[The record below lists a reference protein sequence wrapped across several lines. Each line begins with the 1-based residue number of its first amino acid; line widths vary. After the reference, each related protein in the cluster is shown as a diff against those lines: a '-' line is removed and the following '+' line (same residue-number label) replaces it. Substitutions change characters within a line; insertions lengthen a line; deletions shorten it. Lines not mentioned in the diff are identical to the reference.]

1 MADNMPTIFHTLS
14 ETQLYQYQPM
24 LASPGGN
31 SEFGNTHGSLTAKD
45 FESSI
50 KICGRVYTYIRLS
63 KYFGQNGDALYK
75 KAVILKQ
82 LMPYFCET
90 FVEKPTIM
98 S

>member
-1 MADNMPTIFHTLS
+1 MADNMSTIFHVHSLL

-31 SEFGNTHGSLTAKD
+31 SEFGNAHGPLTAKD
-45 FESSI
+45 FEPSI
-50 KICGRVYTYIRLS
+50 KTYGHIYTYIRLS

-90 FVEKPTIM
+90 FR